1 MPDVAYVNGWVGEL
15 RDACVPILDRGFLFG
30 DGVYEVLRTYRGRP
44 FELQAHLRRLEQS
57 LEGLRLKAPMSRRRL
72 ERLVRDLIDQSGH
85 ANARVY
91 IQVTRGVARRQ
102 HVFPAR
108 SRPSLVMWVERAP
121 TGQAR
126 LLRRGLTAMTM
137 PDQRWKRCHLKAL
150 VLLPNVLARQEARAS
165 GAAEAILLGPGG
177 VVREGAASNVF
188 VVRGNV
194 LRTHPLGPEILPGVS
209 RQVALELARAE
220 GLDVREEAF
229 RRHTMMQADEVL
241 LSSTALEI
249 APVVRIDG
257 QAVGHRRPGPVALA
271 LHARFRARTRQA
283 DS

>member
-1 MPDVAYVNGWVGEL
+1 
-15 RDACVPILDRGFLFG
+15 
-30 DGVYEVLRTYRGRP
+30 
-44 FELQAHLRRLEQS
+44 
-57 LEGLRLKAPMSRRRL
+57 
-72 ERLVRDLIDQSGH
+72 
-85 ANARVY
+85 
-91 IQVTRGVARRQ
+91 
-102 HVFPAR
+102 
-108 SRPSLVMWVERAP
+108 
-121 TGQAR
+121 
-126 LLRRGLTAMTM
+126 
-137 PDQRWKRCHLKAL
+137 
-150 VLLPNVLARQEARAS
+150 
-165 GAAEAILLGPGG
+165 
-177 VVREGAASNVF
+177 
-188 VVRGNV
+188 
-194 LRTHPLGPEILPGVS
+194 VS